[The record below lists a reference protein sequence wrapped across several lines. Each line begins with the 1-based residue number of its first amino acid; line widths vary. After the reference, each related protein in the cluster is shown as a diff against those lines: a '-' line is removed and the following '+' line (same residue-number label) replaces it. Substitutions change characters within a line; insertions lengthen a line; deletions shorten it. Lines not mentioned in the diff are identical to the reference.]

1 MLMTL
6 ASQLDELND
15 EDVMSTSSKGQAPS
29 AKASELGKN
38 NLDDLAAEDDIEA
51 T

>member
-1 MLMTL
+1 MLVVL

-29 AKASELGKN
+29 AN
-38 NLDDLAAEDDIEA
+38 LAAEDDIKA